1 MAPFN
6 EPHHLRWQRQAKR
19 AFGATL
25 PDWTI
30 ADDSDDY
37 DVHIM
42 KKHTTRPRVRRSN
55 VPTSSKEPEVMIN
68 ILREPYAKRT
78 DAADPATEKQKP
90 EEEEEKKEESES
102 ESEGDDSADSGSES
116 ESEDE
121 DERPEKSEGKS
132 GDDTNP
138 INIKLPASS
147 TNSPSVEAPS
157 AEGSM
162 PYSPLVSQIPGLLI
176 VFPVVLNRKACQM
189 HSRSGLL
196 TPLKVEGNDYM
207 HSNVHKILLGV
218 GSVGGFLFL
227 LGIGFLIWKFY
238 SRKKTPKKPAPI
250 DDMNFDK
257 PSRFENLV
265 SKVPFLGSRF
275 GHKGWYTI
283 KDPNYSPPSYSPP
296 FAEKTRPA
304 SPLIMPKQSDN
315 FLTVPSLPF
324 GVYRTTGDRRTA
336 ITNYDIDAVSP
347 TSTTFVESA
356 VEVQVVARHDPKDSL
371 STPYK
376 PQQHKRIPSTT
387 PYAYD
392 VGRRQTGVSELS
404 SISSGFG
411 DGDIVVTPTTQ
422 TVQSVPSRP
431 EPSRQP
437 TWKSTNS
444 VGRRDTVSTV
454 ASVDTRPRFRSVN
467 SWVKQQNGQLRRAQR
482 QQENSLDSDAPPVP
496 PLAPPPEQDFR
507 YMLPDDERPR
517 PVEMV

>member
-1 MAPFN
+1 MAPFD

-42 KKHTTRPRVRRSN
+42 KKRTTRPRVRRSN
-55 VPTSSKEPEVMIN
+55 VPTSSREPEVMIN

-78 DAADPATEKQKP
+78 DTVDPATEKQKQDA
-90 EEEEEKKEESES
+90 KKEDSSDS
-102 ESEGDDSADSGSES
+102 ESEGDDAADSGSES

-121 DERPEKSEGKS
+121 DEEPKKSKEDKTS
-132 GDDTNP
+132 DDGNP
-138 INIKLPASS
+138 LNIKLPASS
-147 TNSPSVEAPS
+147 TNSPSVDAPS

-162 PYSPLVSQIPGLLI
+162 SDSPLV
-176 VFPVVLNRKACQM
+176 
-189 HSRSGLL
+189 
-196 TPLKVEGNDYM
+196 EGGDGI

-238 SRKKTPKKPAPI
+238 SRKQSPKKPPPI

-257 PSRFENLV
+257 PSRFETLV
-265 SKVPFLGSRF
+265 SKVPFLGSRY

-283 KDPNYSPPSYSPP
+283 EDPSYSPPSYSPP
-296 FAEKTRPA
+296 LAEKTRPH
-304 SPLIMPKQSDN
+304 SPLFMPKQSDN

-324 GVYRTTGDRRTA
+324 GVYRTTGDRRTGV
-336 ITNYDIDAVSP
+336 TNYDIDAVSP

-392 VGRRQTGVSELS
+392 AGRRQTGVSELS

-444 VGRRDTVSTV
+444 FGRRDTVSTV

-482 QQENSLDSDAPPVP
+482 QQENSLDSEAPPVP
-496 PLAPPPEQDFR
+496 PMATPPAQDFSSKLQDHTYPPP
-507 YMLPDDERPR
+507 
-517 PVEMV
+517 V

>member
-1 MAPFN
+1 MAPFD
-6 EPHHLRWQRQAKR
+6 EPHYLRWQRQAKR

-42 KKHTTRPRVRRSN
+42 KKRTARPRRRRSN
-55 VPTSSKEPEVMIN
+55 VPTSSGEPEVMIN

-78 DAADPATEKQKP
+78 DTVDPATEKQKQDA
-90 EEEEEKKEESES
+90 KKEESSDS
-102 ESEGDDSADSGSES
+102 ESEGDDAADSGSES

-121 DERPEKSEGKS
+121 DEEPKKSEEDKTS
-132 GDDTNP
+132 DDANQ

-162 PYSPLVSQIPGLLI
+162 SDSPLV
-176 VFPVVLNRKACQM
+176 
-189 HSRSGLL
+189 
-196 TPLKVEGNDYM
+196 EGGDGM

-238 SRKKTPKKPAPI
+238 SRKQSPKKPAPI

-265 SKVPFLGSRF
+265 SKVPFLGSRY

-283 KDPNYSPPSYSPP
+283 EDPSYSPPSYSPP
-296 FAEKTRPA
+296 LAEKARPQ
-304 SPLIMPKQSDN
+304 SPLFMPKQSDN

-324 GVYRTTGDRRTA
+324 GVYRTSGDRRTGV
-336 ITNYDIDAVSP
+336 TNYDIDAVSP

-482 QQENSLDSDAPPVP
+482 QQENSLDSDAPP
-496 PLAPPPEQDFR
+496 DFR
-507 YMLPDDERPR
+507 YMLQDDERPR

>member
-1 MAPFN
+1 MAPFD
-6 EPHHLRWQRQAKR
+6 EPHHIRWQRQAKR

-42 KKHTTRPRVRRSN
+42 KKRPTRPRVRRSN
-55 VPTSSKEPEVMIN
+55 VPTSPREPEVMIN

-78 DAADPATEKQKP
+78 DTVDPATEKQKQDA
-90 EEEEEKKEESES
+90 KKEESSDS
-102 ESEGDDSADSGSES
+102 ESEGDDAADSGSES

-121 DERPEKSEGKS
+121 DEEPKKSKEDQTSNDG
-132 GDDTNP
+132 NL
-138 INIKLPASS
+138 NIKLPASS
-147 TNSPSVEAPS
+147 TNTPSVDAPS

-162 PYSPLVSQIPGLLI
+162 SDSPLVE
-176 VFPVVLNRKACQM
+176 
-189 HSRSGLL
+189 SGD
-196 TPLKVEGNDYM
+196 GGI

-238 SRKKTPKKPAPI
+238 SRKQTPKKPAPI

-265 SKVPFLGSRF
+265 SKVPFLGPRY

-283 KDPNYSPPSYSPP
+283 EDPSYSPPSYSPP
-296 FAEKTRPA
+296 LAEKTRPQ
-304 SPLIMPKQSDN
+304 SPLFMSKQSDN

-324 GVYRTTGDRRTA
+324 GVYRTTGDRRTGV
-336 ITNYDIDAVSP
+336 TNYDIDAVSP

-507 YMLPDDERPR
+507 YMLQDDERPR

>member
-1 MAPFN
+1 MAPFD

-19 AFGATL
+19 AFGAAL

-42 KKHTTRPRVRRSN
+42 KKRTARPRVRRSN
-55 VPTSSKEPEVMIN
+55 VPTSSEEPEVMIN

-78 DAADPATEKQKP
+78 DTVDPATEKQKQDA
-90 EEEEEKKEESES
+90 KKEESSDS
-102 ESEGDDSADSGSES
+102 ESEGDDAADSGSES

-121 DERPEKSEGKS
+121 DEEPKKSEEDKTS
-132 GDDTNP
+132 DDGNP
-138 INIKLPASS
+138 LNIKLPASS
-147 TNSPSVEAPS
+147 TNSPSVDAPS

-162 PYSPLVSQIPGLLI
+162 SDSPLV
-176 VFPVVLNRKACQM
+176 
-189 HSRSGLL
+189 
-196 TPLKVEGNDYM
+196 EGGDGI

-238 SRKKTPKKPAPI
+238 SRKQTPKKPAPI

-265 SKVPFLGSRF
+265 SKVPFLGPRY

-283 KDPNYSPPSYSPP
+283 EDPSYSPPSYSPP
-296 FAEKTRPA
+296 LAEKTRPQ
-304 SPLIMPKQSDN
+304 SPFFMPKQSDN

-324 GVYRTTGDRRTA
+324 GVYRTTGDRRTGV
-336 ITNYDIDAVSP
+336 TNYDIDAVSP

-482 QQENSLDSDAPPVP
+482 QQENSLDSDTPPVP

-507 YMLPDDERPR
+507 YMLQDDERPR

>member
-1 MAPFN
+1 MAPFD

-19 AFGATL
+19 AFGAAL

-42 KKHTTRPRVRRSN
+42 KKRTARPRVRRSN

-78 DAADPATEKQKP
+78 DTVDPTTEKQKQDA
-90 EEEEEKKEESES
+90 KKEESSDS
-102 ESEGDDSADSGSES
+102 ESEGDDAADSGSES

-121 DERPEKSEGKS
+121 DEEPKKSEEDKTSDNG
-132 GDDTNP
+132 NQL
-138 INIKLPASS
+138 NIKLPASS
-147 TNSPSVEAPS
+147 TNSPSVDAPS

-162 PYSPLVSQIPGLLI
+162 SDSPLVE
-176 VFPVVLNRKACQM
+176 
-189 HSRSGLL
+189 SGD
-196 TPLKVEGNDYM
+196 GI

-238 SRKKTPKKPAPI
+238 SRKQTPKKPAPI

-265 SKVPFLGSRF
+265 SKVPFLGSHY

-283 KDPNYSPPSYSPP
+283 EDPSYSPPSYSPP
-296 FAEKTRPA
+296 LAEKTRPQ
-304 SPLIMPKQSDN
+304 SPIFMPKQSDN

-324 GVYRTTGDRRTA
+324 GVYRTTGDRRTGV
-336 ITNYDIDAVSP
+336 TNYDIDAVSP

-431 EPSRQP
+431 EPSRQS

-507 YMLPDDERPR
+507 YMLQDDERPR
-517 PVEMV
+517 PVEMI

>member
-1 MAPFN
+1 MAPFD

-42 KKHTTRPRVRRSN
+42 KKRTTRPRVRRSN
-55 VPTSSKEPEVMIN
+55 VPTSSREPEVMIN

-78 DAADPATEKQKP
+78 DTVDPATEKQKQDA
-90 EEEEEKKEESES
+90 KKEDSSDS
-102 ESEGDDSADSGSES
+102 ESEGDDAADSGSES

-121 DERPEKSEGKS
+121 DEEPKKSKEDKTS
-132 GDDTNP
+132 DDGNP
-138 INIKLPASS
+138 LNIKLPASS
-147 TNSPSVEAPS
+147 TNSPSVDAPS

-162 PYSPLVSQIPGLLI
+162 SDSPLV
-176 VFPVVLNRKACQM
+176 
-189 HSRSGLL
+189 
-196 TPLKVEGNDYM
+196 EGGDGI

-238 SRKKTPKKPAPI
+238 SRKQSPKKPPPI

-265 SKVPFLGSRF
+265 SKVPFLGSRY

-283 KDPNYSPPSYSPP
+283 EDPSYSPPSYSPP
-296 FAEKTRPA
+296 LAEKTRPQ
-304 SPLIMPKQSDN
+304 SPLFMSKQSDN

-324 GVYRTTGDRRTA
+324 GVYRTTGDRRTGV
-336 ITNYDIDAVSP
+336 TNYDIDAVSP
-347 TSTTFVESA
+347 TSTTFVERA

-437 TWKSTNS
+437 TWKSANS

-507 YMLPDDERPR
+507 YMLQDDERPR

>member
-1 MAPFN
+1 MAPFD

-42 KKHTTRPRVRRSN
+42 KKRTARPRVRRSN
-55 VPTSSKEPEVMIN
+55 VPTSSREPEVMIN

-78 DAADPATEKQKP
+78 DTVDPATEKQKQDA
-90 EEEEEKKEESES
+90 KKEESSDS
-102 ESEGDDSADSGSES
+102 ESEGDDAADSGSES

-121 DERPEKSEGKS
+121 DEEPKKSE
-132 GDDTNP
+132 DDGNP
-138 INIKLPASS
+138 LNIKLPASS
-147 TNSPSVEAPS
+147 TNSPSVDAPS

-162 PYSPLVSQIPGLLI
+162 SDSPLV
-176 VFPVVLNRKACQM
+176 
-189 HSRSGLL
+189 
-196 TPLKVEGNDYM
+196 EGSDGI

-238 SRKKTPKKPAPI
+238 SRKQSPKKPAPI

-265 SKVPFLGSRF
+265 SKVPFLGSRY

-283 KDPNYSPPSYSPP
+283 EDPSYSPPSYAPP
-296 FAEKTRPA
+296 LAEKTRPK
-304 SPLIMPKQSDN
+304 SPLFMPKQSDN

-324 GVYRTTGDRRTA
+324 GVYRTTGDRRTGV
-336 ITNYDIDAVSP
+336 TNYDIDAVSP
-347 TSTTFVESA
+347 TSTTFVEGA

-376 PQQHKRIPSTT
+376 PQQHKRVPSTT

-507 YMLPDDERPR
+507 YMLQDDERPR

>member
-1 MAPFN
+1 MAPFD
-6 EPHHLRWQRQAKR
+6 EPHHLRWQREAKR

-42 KKHTTRPRVRRSN
+42 KKPTARSRVRRSKGQI
-55 VPTSSKEPEVMIN
+55 SSKEPEVMIN

-78 DAADPATEKQKP
+78 ETASAEKASVTPKAA
-90 EEEEEKKEESES
+90 ES
-102 ESEGDDSADSGSES
+102 DSDSGSDS

-121 DERPEKSEGKS
+121 KDPAKTERDGSETA
-132 GDDTNP
+132 TNA
-138 INIKLPASS
+138 INIKLPAS
-147 TNSPSVEAPS
+147 TNSPSVDAPS
-157 AEGSM
+157 AEGSV
-162 PYSPLVSQIPGLLI
+162 PLVE
-176 VFPVVLNRKACQM
+176 PVDGGI
-189 HSRSGLL
+189 HSS
-196 TPLKVEGNDYM
+196 
-207 HSNVHKILLGV
+207 VHKILLGV
-218 GSVGGFLFL
+218 GSVGGFLLL
-227 LGIGFLIWKFY
+227 LGIGFIIWKFY
-238 SRKKTPKKPAPI
+238 SKKNSPKKPAPI
-250 DDMNFDK
+250 DDMYFDK

-283 KDPNYSPPSYSPP
+283 EDPSYSPP
-296 FAEKTRPA
+296 PIAEKTRQPH
-304 SPLIMPKQSDN
+304 SPIIMPKQSDN

-324 GVYRTTGDRRTA
+324 GVYRTGGDRRTA
-336 ITNYDIDAVSP
+336 MTNYDIDAVSP
-347 TSTTFVESA
+347 TSTTFENA
-356 VEVQVVARHDPKDSL
+356 VQVQVVARHDPKDSL

-376 PQQHKRIPSTT
+376 PQHKRIPSTT

-392 VGRRQTGVSELS
+392 VARRQTGVSELS

-411 DGDIVVTPTTQ
+411 DCDIVVTPTTQ

-444 VGRRDTVSTV
+444 IGRRDTVSTV
-454 ASVDTRPRFRSVN
+454 ASVDVRPRFRSVN

-482 QQENSLDSDAPPVP
+482 QQENSDAPPVP

-517 PVEMV
+517 PVQML

>member
-1 MAPFN
+1 M
-6 EPHHLRWQRQAKR
+6 
-19 AFGATL
+19 
-25 PDWTI
+25 
-30 ADDSDDY
+30 S
-37 DVHIM
+37 
-42 KKHTTRPRVRRSN
+42 
-55 VPTSSKEPEVMIN
+55 
-68 ILREPYAKRT
+68 
-78 DAADPATEKQKP
+78 
-90 EEEEEKKEESES
+90 
-102 ESEGDDSADSGSES
+102 
-116 ESEDE
+116 
-121 DERPEKSEGKS
+121 
-132 GDDTNP
+132 
-138 INIKLPASS
+138 
-147 TNSPSVEAPS
+147 
-157 AEGSM
+157 
-162 PYSPLVSQIPGLLI
+162 
-176 VFPVVLNRKACQM
+176 
-189 HSRSGLL
+189 
-196 TPLKVEGNDYM
+196 
-207 HSNVHKILLGV
+207 
-218 GSVGGFLFL
+218 
-227 LGIGFLIWKFY
+227 
-238 SRKKTPKKPAPI
+238 PKKPAPI
-250 DDMNFDK
+250 DDMNFDE

-265 SKVPFLGSRF
+265 SKVPFLGSRY

-283 KDPNYSPPSYSPP
+283 KDPSYSPPSYSPP
-296 FAEKTRPA
+296 LAEKTRPH
-304 SPLIMPKQSDN
+304 SPLFMPKQSDN

-324 GVYRTTGDRRTA
+324 GVYRTSGDRRTGV
-336 ITNYDIDAVSP
+336 TNYDIDAVSP

-507 YMLPDDERPR
+507 YMLQDDERPR

>member
-1 MAPFN
+1 MAPFD
-6 EPHHLRWQRQAKR
+6 EPHYLRWQRQAKR

-42 KKHTTRPRVRRSN
+42 KKRTARPRRRRSN
-55 VPTSSKEPEVMIN
+55 VPTSSGEPEVMIN

-78 DAADPATEKQKP
+78 DTVDPATEKQKQDA
-90 EEEEEKKEESES
+90 KKEESSDS
-102 ESEGDDSADSGSES
+102 ESEGDDAANSGSES

-121 DERPEKSEGKS
+121 DEEPKKSEEDKTS
-132 GDDTNP
+132 DDANP

-162 PYSPLVSQIPGLLI
+162 SDSPLV
-176 VFPVVLNRKACQM
+176 
-189 HSRSGLL
+189 
-196 TPLKVEGNDYM
+196 EGGDGM

-238 SRKKTPKKPAPI
+238 SRKQSPKKPAPI

-265 SKVPFLGSRF
+265 SKVPFLGSRY

-283 KDPNYSPPSYSPP
+283 EDPSYSPPSYSPP
-296 FAEKTRPA
+296 LAEKARPQ
-304 SPLIMPKQSDN
+304 SPLFMPKQSDN

-324 GVYRTTGDRRTA
+324 GVYRTSGDRRTGV
-336 ITNYDIDAVSP
+336 TNYDIDAVSP

-507 YMLPDDERPR
+507 YMLQDDERPR

>member
-1 MAPFN
+1 MAPFD

-42 KKHTTRPRVRRSN
+42 KKRTVRPRVRRSN
-55 VPTSSKEPEVMIN
+55 VVPTSSREPEVMIN

-78 DAADPATEKQKP
+78 DTVDPATEKQKQDA
-90 EEEEEKKEESES
+90 EKEESSDS
-102 ESEGDDSADSGSES
+102 ESEGDDAADSGSES

-121 DERPEKSEGKS
+121 DEEPKKSE
-132 GDDTNP
+132 DDGNP
-138 INIKLPASS
+138 LNIKLPASS
-147 TNSPSVEAPS
+147 TNSPSVDAPS

-162 PYSPLVSQIPGLLI
+162 SDSPLV
-176 VFPVVLNRKACQM
+176 
-189 HSRSGLL
+189 
-196 TPLKVEGNDYM
+196 EGSDGI

-238 SRKKTPKKPAPI
+238 SRKQSPKKPAPI

-265 SKVPFLGSRF
+265 SKVPFLGSRY

-283 KDPNYSPPSYSPP
+283 EDPSYSPPSYSPP
-296 FAEKTRPA
+296 LAEKTRPK
-304 SPLIMPKQSDN
+304 SPLFMPKQSDN

-324 GVYRTTGDRRTA
+324 GVYRTTGDRRTGV
-336 ITNYDIDAVSP
+336 TNYDIDAVSP

-507 YMLPDDERPR
+507 YMLQDDERPR

>member
-1 MAPFN
+1 MAPFD
-6 EPHHLRWQRQAKR
+6 EPHHLRWQRRAKR

-42 KKHTTRPRVRRSN
+42 KKRTTRPRVRRNN
-55 VPTSSKEPEVMIN
+55 VPKSSREPEVMIN

-78 DAADPATEKQKP
+78 DTVDPATEKQKQDA
-90 EEEEEKKEESES
+90 KKEDSSDSES
-102 ESEGDDSADSGSES
+102 KGDDAADSGSES

-121 DERPEKSEGKS
+121 DEEPKKSKEDKTS
-132 GDDTNP
+132 DDGNP
-138 INIKLPASS
+138 LNIKLPASS
-147 TNSPSVEAPS
+147 TNSPSVDAPS

-162 PYSPLVSQIPGLLI
+162 SDSPLV
-176 VFPVVLNRKACQM
+176 
-189 HSRSGLL
+189 
-196 TPLKVEGNDYM
+196 EGGDGI

-238 SRKKTPKKPAPI
+238 SRMQSPKKPPPI
-250 DDMNFDK
+250 DDMSFDK

-265 SKVPFLGSRF
+265 SKVPFLGSRY

-283 KDPNYSPPSYSPP
+283 EDPSYSPPSYSPP
-296 FAEKTRPA
+296 LAKKTRPQ
-304 SPLIMPKQSDN
+304 SPLFMPKQSDN

-324 GVYRTTGDRRTA
+324 GVYRTTGDRRTGV
-336 ITNYDIDAVSP
+336 TNYDIDAVSP
-347 TSTTFVESA
+347 TSTTFVERA

-437 TWKSTNS
+437 TWKSANS
-444 VGRRDTVSTV
+444 VGRRDTASTV

-507 YMLPDDERPR
+507 YMLQDDERPR

>member
-1 MAPFN
+1 MAPFD

-42 KKHTTRPRVRRSN
+42 KKRTTRPRVRRSN
-55 VPTSSKEPEVMIN
+55 VPTSSREPEVMIN

-78 DAADPATEKQKP
+78 DTIDPATEKQKQDA
-90 EEEEEKKEESES
+90 KKEDSSDS
-102 ESEGDDSADSGSES
+102 ESEGDDAADSGSES

-121 DERPEKSEGKS
+121 DEEPKKSKEDKTS
-132 GDDTNP
+132 DDGNP
-138 INIKLPASS
+138 LNIKLPASS
-147 TNSPSVEAPS
+147 TNSPSVDAPS

-162 PYSPLVSQIPGLLI
+162 SDSPLV
-176 VFPVVLNRKACQM
+176 
-189 HSRSGLL
+189 
-196 TPLKVEGNDYM
+196 EGGDGI

-238 SRKKTPKKPAPI
+238 SRKQSPKKPPPI

-265 SKVPFLGSRF
+265 SKVPFLGSRY

-283 KDPNYSPPSYSPP
+283 EDPSYSPPSYSPP
-296 FAEKTRPA
+296 LAEKTRPQ
-304 SPLIMPKQSDN
+304 SPLFMPKQSDN

-324 GVYRTTGDRRTA
+324 GVYRTTGDRRTGV
-336 ITNYDIDAVSP
+336 TNYDIDAVSP
-347 TSTTFVESA
+347 TSTTFVERA

-507 YMLPDDERPR
+507 YMLQDDERPR

>member
-1 MAPFN
+1 MAPFD
-6 EPHHLRWQRQAKR
+6 EPHYLRWQRQAKR

-42 KKHTTRPRVRRSN
+42 RKRTARPRRRRSN
-55 VPTSSKEPEVMIN
+55 VPTSSGEPEVMIN

-78 DAADPATEKQKP
+78 DTVDPATEKQKQ
-90 EEEEEKKEESES
+90 
-102 ESEGDDSADSGSES
+102 D
-116 ESEDE
+116 
-121 DERPEKSEGKS
+121 
-132 GDDTNP
+132 
-138 INIKLPASS
+138 
-147 TNSPSVEAPS
+147 
-157 AEGSM
+157 
-162 PYSPLVSQIPGLLI
+162 
-176 VFPVVLNRKACQM
+176 
-189 HSRSGLL
+189 
-196 TPLKVEGNDYM
+196 VEGGDGM

-238 SRKKTPKKPAPI
+238 SRKQSPKKPAPI

-265 SKVPFLGSRF
+265 SKVPFLGSRY

-283 KDPNYSPPSYSPP
+283 EDPSYSPPSYSPP
-296 FAEKTRPA
+296 LAEKTRPQ
-304 SPLIMPKQSDN
+304 SPLFMPKQSDN

-324 GVYRTTGDRRTA
+324 GVYRTSGDRRTGV
-336 ITNYDIDAVSP
+336 TNYDIDAVSP

-507 YMLPDDERPR
+507 YMLQDDERPR

>member
-1 MAPFN
+1 MAPFD

-19 AFGATL
+19 AFGAAL

-42 KKHTTRPRVRRSN
+42 KKRTARPRVRRSN

-78 DAADPATEKQKP
+78 DTVDPATEKQKQDA
-90 EEEEEKKEESES
+90 KKEESSDS
-102 ESEGDDSADSGSES
+102 ESEGDDAADSGSES
-116 ESEDE
+116 EDE
-121 DERPEKSEGKS
+121 DEEPKKSEEDKTSNDG
-132 GDDTNP
+132 NP
-138 INIKLPASS
+138 LNIKLPASS
-147 TNSPSVEAPS
+147 TNSPSVDAPS

-162 PYSPLVSQIPGLLI
+162 SDSPLV
-176 VFPVVLNRKACQM
+176 
-189 HSRSGLL
+189 
-196 TPLKVEGNDYM
+196 EGGDGI

-227 LGIGFLIWKFY
+227 IGIGFLIWKFY
-238 SRKKTPKKPAPI
+238 SRKQTPKKPAPI

-265 SKVPFLGSRF
+265 SKVPFLGSRY

-283 KDPNYSPPSYSPP
+283 EDPSYSPPSYSPP
-296 FAEKTRPA
+296 LAEKTRPQ
-304 SPLIMPKQSDN
+304 SPLFMPKQSDN

-324 GVYRTTGDRRTA
+324 GVYRTTGDRRTGV
-336 ITNYDIDAVSP
+336 TNYDIDAVSP
-347 TSTTFVESA
+347 TSTTFVENA

-507 YMLPDDERPR
+507 YMLQDDERPR

>member
-1 MAPFN
+1 MAPFD

-42 KKHTTRPRVRRSN
+42 KKRTTRPRVRRSN
-55 VPTSSKEPEVMIN
+55 VPTSSREPEVMIN

-78 DAADPATEKQKP
+78 DTVDPATEKQKQDA
-90 EEEEEKKEESES
+90 KKEDSSDS
-102 ESEGDDSADSGSES
+102 ESEGDDAADSGSES

-121 DERPEKSEGKS
+121 DEEPKKSEEDKTS
-132 GDDTNP
+132 DDGNP
-138 INIKLPASS
+138 LNIKLPASS
-147 TNSPSVEAPS
+147 TNSPSVDAPS

-162 PYSPLVSQIPGLLI
+162 SDSPLV
-176 VFPVVLNRKACQM
+176 
-189 HSRSGLL
+189 
-196 TPLKVEGNDYM
+196 EGGDGI

-238 SRKKTPKKPAPI
+238 SRKQSPKKPPPI

-265 SKVPFLGSRF
+265 SKVPFLGSRY

-283 KDPNYSPPSYSPP
+283 EDPSYSPPSYSPP
-296 FAEKTRPA
+296 LAEKTRPQ
-304 SPLIMPKQSDN
+304 SPLFMSKQSDN

-324 GVYRTTGDRRTA
+324 GVYRTTGDRRTGV
-336 ITNYDIDAVSP
+336 TNYDIDAVSP
-347 TSTTFVESA
+347 TSTTFVERA

-437 TWKSTNS
+437 TWKSANS

-507 YMLPDDERPR
+507 YMLQDDERPR

>member
-1 MAPFN
+1 MAPFD

-42 KKHTTRPRVRRSN
+42 KKRTARPRVRRSN
-55 VPTSSKEPEVMIN
+55 VPTSSREPEVMIN

-78 DAADPATEKQKP
+78 DTVDPATEKQKQDA
-90 EEEEEKKEESES
+90 KKEESSDS
-102 ESEGDDSADSGSES
+102 ESEGDDAADSGSES

-121 DERPEKSEGKS
+121 DEEPKKSE
-132 GDDTNP
+132 DDGNP
-138 INIKLPASS
+138 LNIKLPASS
-147 TNSPSVEAPS
+147 TNSPSVDAPS

-162 PYSPLVSQIPGLLI
+162 SDSPLV
-176 VFPVVLNRKACQM
+176 
-189 HSRSGLL
+189 
-196 TPLKVEGNDYM
+196 EGSDGI

-238 SRKKTPKKPAPI
+238 SRKQSPKKPAPI

-265 SKVPFLGSRF
+265 SKVPFLGSRY

-283 KDPNYSPPSYSPP
+283 EDPSYSPPSYSPP
-296 FAEKTRPA
+296 LAEKTRPK
-304 SPLIMPKQSDN
+304 SPLFMPKQSDN

-324 GVYRTTGDRRTA
+324 GVYRTTGDRRTGV
-336 ITNYDIDAVSP
+336 TNYDIDAVSP
-347 TSTTFVESA
+347 TSTTFVEGA

-376 PQQHKRIPSTT
+376 PQQHKRVPSTT

-507 YMLPDDERPR
+507 YMLQDDERPR